1 MVSRWKWTPR
11 SRSISRFRADSRTG
25 WFASF
30 AWAGNAGPRD
40 FKFADKKIPRR
51 NATHVCSSCS
61 TTLGSSH
68 FDDRHLAL
76 AGGGAA
82 VGSDLALEGDGL
94 GSPRR
99 SHHPL
104 HHVGMVFR
112 RDD

>member
-1 MVSRWKWTPR
+1 MVSRWKWTPL
-11 SRSISRFRADSRTG
+11 SRSISPFRADSELAG
-25 WFASF
+25 LQVC
-30 AWAGNAGPRD
+30 WAGVPAQAVSNSQVKR
-40 FKFADKKIPRR
+40 FPRR

-61 TTLGSSH
+61 TTLGSSR

-99 SHHPL
+99 SHHSF